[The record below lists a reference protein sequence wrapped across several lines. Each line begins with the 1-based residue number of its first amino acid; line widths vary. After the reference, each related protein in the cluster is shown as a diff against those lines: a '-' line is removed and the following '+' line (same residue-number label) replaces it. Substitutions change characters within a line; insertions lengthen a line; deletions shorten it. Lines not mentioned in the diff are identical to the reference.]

1 MARVLLVEDEANGR
15 RILTLSLRS
24 RGHDV
29 QACPDSE
36 KAFELLG
43 QQRFDIILTDLR
55 LNGRDAGL
63 NVIRKSME
71 LQPHARVL
79 LVTAYASLD
88 TAVAA
93 MREGAFDYLT
103 KPVSS
108 EDLALAVE
116 RALADRA
123 NKTGKQDK
131 PASVNQGPHSLI
143 GSSMVMERLRDR
155 IVRVAKTDY
164 PVLILG
170 ESGTGKGLAAHMI
183 HRFSHRSHAPFVQAH
198 CGAIP
203 IGMHEA
209 EFFGGRDESCSGSS
223 SDHHGLLRA
232 AEGGTLFLEEVN
244 EIPLPVQLRLFRF
257 LEERHKA
264 HEGEKEARKTGARIV
279 AASRRDLSDEVRA
292 GRFSEDLFYRLNVV
306 PIYMPPLRHHR
317 EDIDELVNHFLD
329 QWRGPD
335 DVPCL
340 SQAFMDKL
348 KSLSFTGNVRELEIL
363 IQRAM
368 ILRKGKILDVSL
380 LDELGEDHMHPAEI
394 SLNAFSARGIR
405 LDDWLDDMEKR
416 MISQALEKSG
426 GNITRA
432 ATLLGISFRSLRY
445 RLHKL
450 GLHGRD
456 K

>member
-29 QACPDSE
+29 QACPSSE

-43 QQRFDIILTDLR
+43 QERFDIILTDLR
-55 LNGRDAGL
+55 LHGRDAGL
-63 NVIRKSME
+63 DVIRKSSE
-71 LQPHARVL
+71 LQPEARVL
-79 LVTAYASLD
+79 LVSAYASLD

-116 RALADRA
+116 RALADRV
-123 NKTGKQDK
+123 NRTGKQDTS
-131 PASVNQGPHSLI
+131 ASVDPGPHTLI

-155 IVRVAKTDY
+155 IVRVAKSDH

-170 ESGTGKGLAAHMI
+170 EPGTGKGLAAHMI
-183 HRFSHRSHAPFVQAH
+183 HRFSHRSHGPFVRAH
-198 CGAIP
+198 CGAMP
-203 IGMHEA
+203 TGMHEA
-209 EFFGGRDESCSGSS
+209 EIFGNRDRSYSGGSS
-223 SDHHGLLRA
+223 GHQGLLGA

-244 EIPLPVQLRLFRF
+244 EIPMLVQLRLFRF
-257 LEERHKA
+257 LEQQKDETD
-264 HEGEKEARKTGARIV
+264 EGKIRDKGVRIV
-279 AASRRDLSDEVRA
+279 AASSRDLSDEVRE
-292 GRFSEDLFYRLNVV
+292 GRFRKDLFYHLNVV

-317 EDIDELVNHFLD
+317 EDIDELVSHFLD
-329 QWRGPD
+329 RWRGSE
-335 DVPCL
+335 DVPGL
-340 SQAFMDKL
+340 SQPFMDKL
-348 KSLSFTGNVRELEIL
+348 KTLSFTGNVRELEIL

-368 ILRKGKILDVSL
+368 TLRQGKVLDVSL
-380 LDELGEDHMHPAEI
+380 LDELSEDPMHSAEM
-394 SLNAFSARGIR
+394 SLDAFGAQGIR
-405 LDDWLDDMEKR
+405 LDDWLDEMEKR

-456 K
+456 E